1 MMAESTYRRQRLT
14 ARRARR
20 AGVVKV
26 DQLVVDVLMRRQPR
40 KRLQRG
46 QRSAP
51 DECGSLVNRSVRYLR
66 APSLASMAESS
77 PGLM

>member
-1 MMAESTYRRQRLT
+1 MAESTYRRQRLT

-26 DQLVVDVLMRRQPR
+26 AQLVVDVLMRRQPR